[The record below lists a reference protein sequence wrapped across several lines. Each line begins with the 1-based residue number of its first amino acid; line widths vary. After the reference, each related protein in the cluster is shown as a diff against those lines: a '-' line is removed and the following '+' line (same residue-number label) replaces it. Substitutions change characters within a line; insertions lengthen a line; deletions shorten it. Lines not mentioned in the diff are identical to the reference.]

1 MFILCLLAY
10 LPFMIIFTSDI
21 GKKVIATQKLNTC
34 CCKEQLTAFF
44 YRTCGNE
51 VYALICAMH
60 TLR

>member
-1 MFILCLLAY
+1 MKWSMFILCLLAY

-44 YRTCGNE
+44 YMTCGN
-51 VYALICAMH
+51 
-60 TLR
+60 